1 MRRRL
6 GLGLGPGRVT
16 RRRLGPGRVFSVHY
30 VTDDAETRPGPRTGP
45 SDEAETMPV
54 PSDEA
59 ETRPGPSV
67 QCSLCH

>member
-1 MRRRL
+1 M
-6 GLGLGPGRVT
+6 
-16 RRRLGPGRVFSVHY
+16 FSVHY

>member
-1 MRRRL
+1 MM
-6 GLGLGPGRVT
+6 

-30 VTDDAETRPGPRTGP
+30 VTDEAETRPGPRTG
-45 SDEAETMPV
+45 